1 MKLISCHI
9 ENYGKISQ
17 KDFAF
22 DDVSTFIWDNGS
34 GKTTLVSFIKAM
46 LYGLSSTKINAKVF
60 DDRQHF
66 YPFNY
71 GKFGGSLTLE
81 VGSDEYRVERFFDKK
96 SASSDVVKI
105 YKNGAIQDDFS
116 SDVGEK
122 LLGID
127 EDTFIKTAFFDA
139 SDTEIC
145 TPAGIEAR
153 MNNYEDGA
161 KAKKVLDEQIK
172 KLKPERGKSGKLYEC
187 QEQVRRLR
195 EEISYLKE
203 KSEGLASLYKDKTK
217 KQEEFMANEKGLKE
231 SIYNAGRHHEFNA
244 LNDMFLVGV
253 PTAEDFEK
261 IDSYFKTIKEIEAD
275 NNRINMEFDDAV
287 KKGKRTK
294 LLLTV
299 DAFMLITAAVLLMVK
314 QFIPAV
320 ITIVAAGVLAVY
332 LCINAK
338 KIKTVNELSEQRRI
352 NNLRIDFFLQE
363 IFEFVSQYTNVSD
376 NTDFEKEVDKI
387 KSAAEKYINIKE
399 EKSDGDFKLAKLES
413 RNKELKAEIAA
424 LDRQIIRIET
434 EIESLD
440 EKTAELDAYEKTL
453 EEYKNKLFILEAAR
467 NALVKAED
475 NLKNKCSDPIKANF
489 DKYADAIKEA
499 TGATIILDDK
509 YNVYFEAMGEQQS
522 YKHFSQGER
531 SMLAFCFKMALLD
544 SLYED
549 KKPFV
554 LLDDPFISLDSEN
567 MSKMAKII
575 KAVSK
580 DRQIIYF
587 CCHESR
593 NVL

>member
-71 GKFGGSLTLE
+71 GKFGGSLTLKAG
-81 VGSDEYRVERFFDKK
+81 VDEYRIERFFDKK
-96 SASSDVVKI
+96 SASSDVVKV

-127 EDTFIKTAFFDA
+127 EDTFIITAFFDA

-231 SIYNAGRHHEFNA
+231 SIYNAGRHHEFNV
-244 LNDMFLVGV
+244 LRDMFLIGV
-253 PTAEDFEK
+253 PTSEDFEK
-261 IDSYFKTIKEIEAD
+261 IDSYFKTIKEVEAD

-320 ITIVAAGVLAVY
+320 ITLVAAGVLAVY
-332 LCINAK
+332 LCIKAK
-338 KIKTVNELSEQRRI
+338 KIKTVNELSEQRRK
-352 NNLRIDFFLQE
+352 NNLRIDFFMQE

-467 NALVKAED
+467 DALVKAED

>member
-1 MKLISCHI
+1 MRLISCHI

-71 GKFGGSLTLE
+71 GKFGGSLTLKAG
-81 VGSDEYRVERFFDKK
+81 VDEYRIERFFDKK
-96 SASSDVVKI
+96 SASSDVVKV

-127 EDTFIKTAFFDA
+127 EDTFIITAFFDA

-231 SIYNAGRHHEFNA
+231 SIYNAGRHHEFNV
-244 LNDMFLVGV
+244 LRDMFLIGV
-253 PTAEDFEK
+253 PTSEDFEK
-261 IDSYFKTIKEIEAD
+261 IDSYFKTIKEVEAD

-320 ITIVAAGVLAVY
+320 ITLVAAGVLAVY
-332 LCINAK
+332 LCIKAK
-338 KIKTVNELSEQRRI
+338 KIKTVNELSEQRRK
-352 NNLRIDFFLQE
+352 NNLRIDFFMQE

-467 NALVKAED
+467 DALVKAED